1 MKTKI
6 SVLGTSILMMLLLCL
21 TTTVNAQEDDSK
33 YTADLLK
40 PGTTAPAFKLP
51 TADGKMISLSDFKGK
66 YVVLDFFA
74 SWCPDCRKDAPDVLK
89 IYNAYKNKK
98 VAVLGV
104 SFDTDKAKWTTYAK
118 EAGLVYPQVSEL
130 KKWKETKIIGLYNI
144 KWIPS
149 LYLINPQGKVVMTS
163 IHASNI
169 EAKLKT
175 LVK

>member
-130 KKWKETKIIGLYNI
+130 KKWKETTISTLYNV
-144 KWIPS
+144 KWIPTE
-149 LYLINPQGKVVMTS
+149 YLLDTNGKVLFATIECDEMT
-163 IHASNI
+163 
-169 EAKLKT
+169 AKLKEMFP
-175 LVK
+175 